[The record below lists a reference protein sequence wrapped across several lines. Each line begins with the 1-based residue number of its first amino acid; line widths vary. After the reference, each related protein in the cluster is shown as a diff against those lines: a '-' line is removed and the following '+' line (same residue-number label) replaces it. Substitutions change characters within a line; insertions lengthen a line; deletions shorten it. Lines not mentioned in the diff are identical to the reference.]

1 MLNGQ
6 RLLYISSV
14 LQSSQWP
21 TLLITQEAAWALAV
35 CRCRREQLHCV
46 IGKADKDLH
55 AVRVKVDEVAVDACP
70 RPVLHDQCRIPLR
83 CALLVQVGGHHSA
96 PDERRAVGWLPG
108 R

>member
-14 LQSSQWP
+14 MQSSQWP

-55 AVRVKVDEVAVDACP
+55 AVRVKVDEVA
-70 RPVLHDQCRIPLR
+70 
-83 CALLVQVGGHHSA
+83 GHIF
-96 PDERRAVGWLPG
+96 RR
-108 R
+108 